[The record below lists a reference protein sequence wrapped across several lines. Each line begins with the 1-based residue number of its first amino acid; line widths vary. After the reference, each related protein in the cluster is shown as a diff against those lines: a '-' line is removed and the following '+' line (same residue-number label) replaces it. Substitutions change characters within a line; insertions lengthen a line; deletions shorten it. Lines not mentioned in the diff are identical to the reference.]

1 MIVLT
6 DGEPSD
12 QDLDISVAIKVVK
25 ELEIKVYTVGIGS
38 EKEEFLMHPFYGL
51 VPKPKVNA
59 ELLSFIANQTGG
71 QFLWLAMQ
79 KTCEKYMIR
88 LINLKNKA

>member
-1 MIVLT
+1 
-6 DGEPSD
+6 
-12 QDLDISVAIKVVK
+12 
-25 ELEIKVYTVGIGS
+25 
-38 EKEEFLMHPFYGL
+38 MHPFYGL

-88 LINLKNKA
+88 LINLKKQGMMFLYLADLMTCFFPLDLQHLYA